1 MVTFIL
7 TFVSSQSVIHC
18 GAGSA
23 CNQFSFGS
31 DPDKI
36 SCGIRL
42 KATWGTLE
50 GALAFS
56 RTRPVYTAR
65 HLHIIYCNIAT
76 GTFEGPLKY
85 KL

>member
-1 MVTFIL
+1 MDILNGEKNYDRYKTLMVTFIL

-56 RTRPVYTAR
+56 RT
-65 HLHIIYCNIAT
+65 
-76 GTFEGPLKY
+76 
-85 KL
+85 